1 MKDSRDEKVS
11 LSFSRASSFTASNVS
26 ASNLSIY
33 TVAYNRRCVPIFK
46 TASSLTVPCLLSTE
60 RHDFVAN

>member
-1 MKDSRDEKVS
+1 MKDSRDEDLSLS

-33 TVAYNRRCVPIFK
+33 TVAYNGRTDAAYQFSK
-46 TASSLTVPCLLSTE
+46 QLL
-60 RHDFVAN
+60 H